1 VASHCQK
8 HAVVDLK
15 CSFCG
20 QRVALFEKLAGD
32 LVSYRRSV
40 VPQVES
46 VLHVPRICIRE
57 IISRQLARSQAS
69 HGGLAKEWMPA
80 STCDDGGVGDI
91 INNIEL
97 IYDGGKTASTILC
110 WQGGDFSTS
119 TVEAFHL
126 RCGCSKL
133 SGHEV
138 IRSPWLG
145 SGPRRQ
151 INAGRRLPS
160 NWPLFLGGDA
170 CRTPAKCGGGTEG
183 LDCFRSFSSRVLCVK
198 SKVLS
203 SNSWFSRASDAMT
216 FVQIVP
222 ATLQ

>member
-1 VASHCQK
+1 
-8 HAVVDLK
+8 
-15 CSFCG
+15 
-20 QRVALFEKLAGD
+20 
-32 LVSYRRSV
+32 LVSS
-40 VPQVES
+40 
-46 VLHVPRICIRE
+46 CISGE
-57 IISRQLARSQAS
+57 GWGHQIKI
-69 HGGLAKEWMPA
+69 K
-80 STCDDGGVGDI
+80 
-91 INNIEL
+91 L
-97 IYDGGKTASTILC
+97 IYDRGFHASSIC
-110 WQGGDFSTS
+110 RSQGGMNSTS

-138 IRSPWLG
+138 ICSPWLE
-145 SGPRRQ
+145 SGPQRQ

-170 CRTPAKCGGGTEG
+170 WRTPAMCGGGTEG
-183 LDCFRSFSSRVLCVK
+183 LDCFISFSSRVLCVK

-203 SNSWFSRASDAMT
+203 SNSRFSRASDART